1 MTLVLDGLTASPLV
15 LVSASHQ
22 PVLRAALIGLT
33 EAEAFIAGQVAR
45 LETERAKR
53 EARRILKVVQSARG
67 AIVDTLGPTTAA
79 PKPQAAK
86 AEQLDLLPE
95 RPEP

>member
-1 MTLVLDGLTASPLV
+1 M
-15 LVSASHQ
+15 SASHQ

-79 PKPQAAK
+79 QKTKPLK
-86 AEQLDLLPE
+86 PEQLDLLGQ
-95 RPEP
+95 EPPQADASSTVIRDHLQP